1 MKFASVASGCERWMA
16 GVTVPRHRHATAYA
30 AIVLAGGYEESG
42 NRGRFRVGPG
52 DVLFH
57 GAFDCHLDRFG
68 AVGARIFNLV
78 MPNVIEPRL
87 TVAHLPDADRIVRTA
102 ERDPCVAAETL
113 LAEAAS
119 IHNASL
125 DWQDVLAAELAEAK
139 TVLLGAWASRYGLAA
154 ETVSRGFEKL
164 FGVPPRVYRAELRAR
179 RALARVAGGVESLA
193 EIAADTGF
201 ADQAHMTRAI
211 VALTGAP
218 PTTWRRSNG
227 FKTADR

>member
-1 MKFASVASGCERWMA
+1 QIMVYCLCGFANFASVGILIAGFGTLIPGRRDEIVPLALRAIVSGTMASGCERWMA
-16 GVTVPRHRHATAYA
+16 GATVPRHRHAAAYA

-102 ERDPCVAAETL
+102 ERDPCVAAET
-113 LAEAAS
+113 
-119 IHNASL
+119 
-125 DWQDVLAAELAEAK
+125 
-139 TVLLGAWASRYGLAA
+139 
-154 ETVSRGFEKL
+154 
-164 FGVPPRVYRAELRAR
+164 
-179 RALARVAGGVESLA
+179 
-193 EIAADTGF
+193 
-201 ADQAHMTRAI
+201 
-211 VALTGAP
+211 
-218 PTTWRRSNG
+218 
-227 FKTADR
+227 